1 MKEENFSLK
10 IRIYMMEEELNGW
23 KEASPPSQPGK
34 KSGNLNDTDMSEIDD
49 DPFSHSSDLL
59 NNDYGGK
66 KENVNKAANK
76 FIENRFYPNYDSEL
90 ENEELEN
97 LNKLV
102 SIKFLFFLLGDEK
115 RLNCCNREISRKIV
129 SNKFLVLLN
138 FFK

>member
-10 IRIYMMEEELNGW
+10 IRIYMMEEELNGL
-23 KEASPPSQPGK
+23 KEASPPPPSQPGK

-102 SIKFLFFLLGDEK
+102 SITFCVFFGDEK
-115 RLNCCNREISRKIV
+115 RLNCCNTEISRKIV
-129 SNKFLVLLN
+129 SNKF
-138 FFK
+138 FGYY